1 MTINSFNL
9 KSLPESYVSFL
20 ESCPWQAASFL
31 AQMLREKSFEHYLG
45 ENPLLF
51 ILSENGEPAAFCT
64 LSQKDAIDDERLYP
78 WIGFVYTAEEFRGK
92 RLSEAVI
99 RAALET
105 ASEKGF
111 EKVYLTT
118 DHIGF
123 YEKYGFVYLENRK
136 DVFGCDSR
144 IYVYNIK

>member
-1 MTINSFNL
+1 
-9 KSLPESYVSFL
+9 
-20 ESCPWQAASFL
+20 
-31 AQMLREKSFEHYLG
+31 MLREKSFEHYLG

-64 LSQKDAIDDERLYP
+64 LSQKDAIDDEKLFP

-105 ASEKGF
+105 ASEKGY

>member
-1 MTINSFNL
+1 MINSFNL

-51 ILSENGEPAAFCT
+51 ILSENGKPAAFCT

-78 WIGFVYTAEEFRGK
+78 WIGFVYTAEKFRGK

-105 ASEKGF
+105 ASENGF